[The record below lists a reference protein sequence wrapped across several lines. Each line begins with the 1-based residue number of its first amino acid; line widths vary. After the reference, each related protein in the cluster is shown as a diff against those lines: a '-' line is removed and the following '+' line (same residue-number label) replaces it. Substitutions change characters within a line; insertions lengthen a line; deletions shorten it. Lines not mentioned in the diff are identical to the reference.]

1 MSDAPTSEPP
11 AAFQAAFEEH
21 LKREQEIVGMRY
33 DDAPSVTDRGRAPG
47 PLRHDPMEGK
57 AFDAAKL
64 AAAMADEQQEMQ
76 RRRGAHAVRAHG
88 GRGGRR
94 RRPQQD
100 GRAGR

>member
-33 DDAPSVTDRGRAPG
+33 DDAPSVTDRGRTPG

-57 AFDAAKL
+57 AFDASNVDSDHFAEGTCTAVNASPPFSPRAK
-64 AAAMADEQQEMQ
+64 
-76 RRRGAHAVRAHG
+76 RV
-88 GRGGRR
+88 
-94 RRPQQD
+94 D
-100 GRAGR
+100 GSHHM